1 MYVLLTVRS
10 IFSKPEEGP
19 AVPAGTAL
27 DNCASGPGEGT
38 LGGHGAGDGDGDG
51 DAPGDPL
58 VPHQPQELSQ
68 P

>member
-19 AVPAGTAL
+19 AVPAGTAV
-27 DNCASGPGEGT
+27 NICAKGLGEGM
-38 LGGHGAGDGDGDG
+38 LGGCGAGDRDR
-51 DAPGDPL
+51 DAPVDPL
-58 VPHQPQELSQ
+58 LPHHALEPSQ

>member
-19 AVPAGTAL
+19 ALPTGTAV
-27 DNCASGPGEGT
+27 DICAPGLGEGM
-38 LGGHGAGDGDGDG
+38 LGGHGAGDRDGE
-51 DAPGDPL
+51 APRAPP
-58 VPHQPQELSQ
+58 VPHRVLGPSQ